1 MSLKDILGQYID
13 EYEDINYNDEIYE
26 TNKEKYYELY
36 NKKFDRSSI
45 LKVINKKK
53 LEDDDFDFLMEQ
65 INNEEK
71 FTKICH
77 SQNTVNFYR
86 RLENQ
91 EYIVFELEY
100 CSENLSQF
108 INENGELK
116 DDKTFF
122 KQIILDISKAFKT
135 VHDKGIMHRNIKPSN
150 IFIKYEDE
158 NEEEG
163 EKIKN

>member
-13 EYEDINYNDEIYE
+13 EYEDIIIESDEISE
-26 TNKEKYYELY
+26 TNNSEFYIAH
-36 NKKFDRSSI
+36 NKKFDRSCI

-71 FTKICH
+71 FTKICN

-91 EYIVFELEY
+91 EYIIFELENF
-100 CSENLSQF
+100 SENL
-108 INENGELK
+108 K
-116 DDKTFF
+116 D
-122 KQIILDISKAFKT
+122 
-135 VHDKGIMHRNIKPSN
+135 
-150 IFIKYEDE
+150 YY
-158 NEEEG
+158 
-163 EKIKN
+163 